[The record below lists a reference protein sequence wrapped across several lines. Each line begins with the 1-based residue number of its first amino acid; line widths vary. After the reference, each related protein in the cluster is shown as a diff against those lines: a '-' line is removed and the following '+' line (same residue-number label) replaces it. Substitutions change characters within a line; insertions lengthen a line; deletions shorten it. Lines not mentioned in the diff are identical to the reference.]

1 MLYPGWLRALRR
13 GALTTPFP
21 FRTDPDLVEAEGAL
35 LLPGPGLSPGHGP
48 LARSVA
54 IRHVDAG
61 SCNGCESE
69 ISLLSSAVYDLS
81 RFGFSFTPSPRHADI
96 LLVTGVITQA
106 MVPMLKETY
115 LAMPAPKRVVAVGG
129 CAMGGEVFAGA
140 PGVIGDLSR
149 VLPVD
154 VRVPGCPPSP
164 ARILAALLE
173 AAGRPVKGTPVLDG
187 PAAGEGARPS

>member
-1 MLYPGWLRALRR
+1 M
-13 GALTTPFP
+13 
-21 FRTDPDLVEAEGAL
+21 
-35 LLPGPGLSPGHGP
+35 
-48 LARSVA
+48 ARSVA

-115 LAMPAPKRVVAVGG
+115 EAMPAPKRVVAVGG
-129 CAMGGEVFAGA
+129 CPMGGDVFAGA
-140 PGVIGDLSR
+140 PGVIGDLSK

-154 VRVPGCPPSP
+154 VWVPGCPPSP

-173 AAGRPVKGTPVLDG
+173 AAGRPVHEATVRDETATGQGV
-187 PAAGEGARPS
+187 RPS